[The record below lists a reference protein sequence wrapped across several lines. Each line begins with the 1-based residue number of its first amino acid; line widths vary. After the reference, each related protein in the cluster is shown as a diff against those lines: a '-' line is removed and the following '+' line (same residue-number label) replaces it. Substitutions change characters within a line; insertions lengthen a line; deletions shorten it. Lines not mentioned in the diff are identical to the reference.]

1 VPLRARDQLAEQGE
15 HVAITAGALSAWDAF
30 HRAVPALQRQGK
42 YDFLRVRERPVDL
55 MSAPFDPRF
64 LRRWTTWVDLAQ
76 TATVTALVLSERR
89 AGVRYRSFRAH
100 DGAYATSLAINA
112 AVGEEAL
119 FRGWLLPVAYQHSGR
134 RFWLGN
140 GLQAG
145 LFGARTSPTPAG
157 GPRTS
162 ARGRRG
168 RGGSCA
174 ATSGAC
180 ASRSSTTSGTTPR
193 SCRPRS

>member
-1 VPLRARDQLAEQGE
+1 VGRLPPRR
-15 HVAITAGALSAWDAF
+15 
-30 HRAVPALQRQGK
+30 PALQRQGK

-145 LFGARTSPTPAG
+145 LFGAAHLPDAG
-157 GPRTS
+157 WGAAYIGAWAAWEGWIVRRNQWSVRESVFHHFWYNTAIVSATFLTS
-162 ARGRRG
+162 ARRDSPMQVGFPTIRF
-168 RGGSCA
+168 
-174 ATSGAC
+174 
-180 ASRSSTTSGTTPR
+180 
-193 SCRPRS
+193 